1 LSLSARERLDLNI
14 SSTFV
19 ELALTTLNTWFQE
32 GSDAVL
38 HAARGAY
45 APYRIRNQ
53 TGSPILVWSESD
65 NTASHSVDPVKI
77 LNDQIID
84 WRFDDWKTMRE
95 VGFSPTTIDDLL
107 KLCLPYS
114 TSPQLSITLAYNLS
128 KSHGN
133 NCVQFQLTV
142 KGNLFIHCGLKQTNI
157 RIVCYAK

>member
-1 LSLSARERLDLNI
+1 MSLSARERLDLNI

-19 ELALTTLNTWFQE
+19 ELALAALNTWSQE

-65 NTASHSVDPVKI
+65 NAASHNGIDAVKI

-95 VGFSPTTIDDLL
+95 VSLSPTTIADLL
-107 KLCLPYS
+107 RICVYP
-114 TSPQLSITLAYNLS
+114 LAHLLDS
-128 KSHGN
+128 
-133 NCVQFQLTV
+133 
-142 KGNLFIHCGLKQTNI
+142 
-157 RIVCYAK
+157 A

>member
-14 SSTFV
+14 SSTFI
-19 ELALTTLNTWFQE
+19 ELALATLNTWLQE
-32 GSDAVL
+32 GSDGVL

-65 NTASHSVDPVKI
+65 NASGNSADAVKI

-95 VGFSPTTIDDLL
+95 VCFALPLL
-107 KLCLPYS
+107 INLLSFLLP
-114 TSPQLSITLAYNLS
+114 LAHLLDS
-128 KSHGN
+128 
-133 NCVQFQLTV
+133 
-142 KGNLFIHCGLKQTNI
+142 
-157 RIVCYAK
+157 A